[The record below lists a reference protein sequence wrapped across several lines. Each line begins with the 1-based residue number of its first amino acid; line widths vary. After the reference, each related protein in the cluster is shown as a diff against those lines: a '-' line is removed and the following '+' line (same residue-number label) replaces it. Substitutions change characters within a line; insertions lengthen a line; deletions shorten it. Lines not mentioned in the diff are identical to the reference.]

1 MSFPK
6 FKISDDDG
14 NVADVTSNRLDVN
27 TSHHSGL
34 GTINSLARVN
44 VPQSGAEALSVTCSV
59 AETAAKEIIIQASD
73 VNDQDIL
80 VGDSGTAH
88 ATNGI
93 VLAPGDTL
101 ILPIADLSDLYWD
114 TSASG
119 TQRAFVTIIK

>member
-1 MSFPK
+1 MAFPK
-6 FKISDDDG
+6 VKISDNDG
-14 NVADVTSNRLDVN
+14 DTVGVTSNRLDVN
-27 TSHHSGL
+27 TSGM
-34 GTINSLARVN
+34 GTIDSLGRFT
-44 VPQSGAEALSVTCSV
+44 VPSTTAAISVTTSTTV
-59 AETAAKEIIIQASD
+59 ADAKEIIIQASD

>member
-1 MSFPK
+1 MAFPK
-6 FKISDDDG
+6 VKISDNDG
-14 NVADVTSNRLDVN
+14 DTVGVTSNRLDVN
-27 TSHHSGL
+27 TSGM
-34 GTINSLARVN
+34 GTIDSLGRFVVPSTTASISSLA
-44 VPQSGAEALSVTCSV
+44 GAVTD
-59 AETAAKEIIIQASD
+59 AKEIIIQASD

>member
-1 MSFPK
+1 MAFPK
-6 FKISDDDG
+6 LKISDDDG
-14 NVADVTSNRLDVN
+14 NVADGTSNRLDVN
-27 TSHHSGL
+27 TSHPSGL
-34 GTINSLARVN
+34 GTIDSLGRFT
-44 VPQSGAEALSVTCSV
+44 VPSTTAAISVTTSTTV
-59 AETAAKEIIIQASD
+59 ADAKEIIIQASD

>member
-1 MSFPK
+1 MAFPK
-6 FKISDDDG
+6 LKISDDDG

-27 TSHHSGL
+27 TSHPSGL
-34 GTINSLARVN
+34 GTIDSLGRFT
-44 VPQSGAEALSVTCSV
+44 VPSTTAAISVTTSTTV
-59 AETAAKEIIIQASD
+59 ADAKEIIIQASD

>member
-1 MSFPK
+1 MAFPK
-6 FKISDDDG
+6 LKISDDDG

-27 TSHHSGL
+27 TSHPSGL
-34 GTINSLARVN
+34 GTIDSLGRFT
-44 VPQSGAEALSVTCSV
+44 VPSTTAAISVTTSTTV
-59 AETAAKEIIIQASD
+59 ADAKEIIIQASD

-119 TQRAFVTIIK
+119 TQRAIVTIIK

>member
-27 TSHHSGL
+27 TSHPSGL
-34 GTINSLARVN
+34 GTIDSLGRFT
-44 VPQSGAEALSVTCSV
+44 VPSTTAAISVTTSTTV
-59 AETAAKEIIIQASD
+59 ADAKEIIIQASD

>member
-1 MSFPK
+1 MAFPK
-6 FKISDDDG
+6 LKISDDDG
-14 NVADVTSNRLDVN
+14 YVADVKSNRLDVN
-27 TSHHSGL
+27 TSHPSGL
-34 GTINSLARVN
+34 GTIDSLGRFT
-44 VPQSGAEALSVTCSV
+44 VPSTTAAISVTTSTTV
-59 AETAAKEIIIQASD
+59 ADAKEIIIQASD

>member
-1 MSFPK
+1 MAFPK
-6 FKISDDDG
+6 LKISDDDG

-27 TSHHSGL
+27 TSHPSGL
-34 GTINSLARVN
+34 GTIDSLGRFT
-44 VPQSGAEALSVTCSV
+44 VPSTTAAISVTTSTTV
-59 AETAAKEIIIQASD
+59 ADAKEIIIQASD

-80 VGDSGTAH
+80 VGDSGTAN